1 MSRTHKNNNPGGQAR
16 MWLISDRL
24 MEQHRRVVG
33 PLRRGVF
40 LAPATITSLGLL
52 SGFFA
57 LVSAINSHFETAA
70 VMILIAFV
78 CDGLDGRVARL
89 SRTSS
94 HFGVEYDSLSDV
106 VAFGVA
112 PAVIAYCWSLRLLGA
127 WGVVISG
134 MFVICAALRLARFNV
149 QTGSTD
155 KRRFVGLP
163 VPGAAAMIAGAVLAY
178 SYFEF
183 NSPRV
188 LCAVMAPLTLAL
200 GGLMISRVP
209 YPSFKTID
217 LRQHAPVELVVV
229 MLIALAFLF
238 AMPQFTFFTLAT
250 AYVASGPYLMLT
262 GERSQAQTPVLGPGA
277 DSQAAPSAHPRKASS
292 TTRTARATGDLSEHP
307 PSPHG
312 H

>member
-1 MSRTHKNNNPGGQAR
+1 MSRQEKQGPSAQAR
-16 MWLISDRL
+16 MRLISGRL
-24 MEQHRRVVG
+24 KEQQRRVVA

-52 SGFFA
+52 SGFFG
-57 LVSAINSHFETAA
+57 LVSAINSHFELAA

-94 HFGVEYDSLSDV
+94 HFGVEFDSLSDV

-112 PAVIAYCWSLRLLGA
+112 PAGIAYCWSLRLLGA
-127 WGVVISG
+127 WGVVIAG

-163 VPGAAAMIAGAVLAY
+163 VPGAAAMIAGIVLAY

-183 NSPRV
+183 ESPRALV
-188 LCAVMAPLTLAL
+188 TIMAPLTIALAS
-200 GGLMISRVP
+200 LMISRVP
-209 YPSFKTID
+209 YPSFKTVN
-217 LRQHAPVELVVV
+217 LHARAPVELVAV
-229 MLIALAFLF
+229 MLVALALLF
-238 AMPQFTFFTLAT
+238 AMPQFTFFMLAT
-250 AYVASGPYLMLT
+250 AYVASGPYLMLM
-262 GERSQAQTPVLGPGA
+262 GERPQTLAPVLGPEV
-277 DSQAAPSAHPRKASS
+277 AAQSPANPRRSRPAASAP
-292 TTRTARATGDLSEHP
+292 RATGDLSGNP
-307 PSPHG
+307 PPP
-312 H
+312 

>member
-1 MSRTHKNNNPGGQAR
+1 MR
-16 MWLISDRL
+16 LISGRL
-24 MEQHRRVVG
+24 IEQQRRVVA

-57 LVSAINSHFETAA
+57 LVSAINSHFELAA
-70 VMILIAFV
+70 VMILVAFV
-78 CDGLDGRVARL
+78 CDGLDGRIARL

-112 PAVIAYCWSLRLLGA
+112 PAGIAYCWSLRLLGA
-127 WGVVISG
+127 WGVVIAG

-178 SYFEF
+178 SYFEL

-188 LCAVMAPLTLAL
+188 LCTVMAPLTVAL

-217 LRQHAPVELVVV
+217 LKRRAPIELVVA
-229 MLIALAFLF
+229 MLVLLAFLF
-238 AMPQFTFFTLAT
+238 AMPQFTFFTLAA
-250 AYVASGPYLMLT
+250 AYVVSGPYLMLS
-262 GERSQAQTPVLGPGA
+262 GERSQALTPVNHVA
-277 DSQAAPSAHPRKASS
+277 DGHAASPAHPRKAAPS
-292 TTRTARATGDLSEHP
+292 TRSVRATADLSEHP
-307 PSPHG
+307 LPPHSR
-312 H
+312 

>member
-1 MSRTHKNNNPGGQAR
+1 MR
-16 MWLISDRL
+16 LISGRL
-24 MEQHRRVVG
+24 KEQQRRVVA

-52 SGFFA
+52 SGFFG
-57 LVSAINSHFETAA
+57 LVSAIDSHFELAA
-70 VMILIAFV
+70 VMILIAFI

-94 HFGVEYDSLSDV
+94 QFGVEFDSLSDV

-112 PAVIAYCWSLRLLGA
+112 PAGIAYCWSLRLLGA
-127 WGVVISG
+127 WGVVIAG

-163 VPGAAAMIAGAVLAY
+163 VPGAAAMIAGIVLAY

-183 NSPRV
+183 ESPRALV
-188 LCAVMAPLTLAL
+188 SVMGPLTIALAS
-200 GGLMISRVP
+200 LMISRVP
-209 YPSFKTID
+209 YPSFKTVN
-217 LRQHAPVELVVV
+217 LRAHAPVELVAV
-229 MLIALAFLF
+229 MLLSLAFLF
-238 AMPQFTFFTLAT
+238 AMPQLTFFMLAT

-262 GERSQAQTPVLGPGA
+262 GERPQALAPVLGPQA
-277 DSQAAPSAHPRKASS
+277 AAQAAPPASPRRSRS
-292 TTRTARATGDLSEHP
+292 NTSARATGDLSGNP
-307 PSPHG
+307 PPP
-312 H
+312 

>member
-1 MSRTHKNNNPGGQAR
+1 MSRTQKNSPSAQDR
-16 MWLISDRL
+16 MRLISGRFK
-24 MEQHRRVVG
+24 EQQRRVVA

-52 SGFFA
+52 SGFFG
-57 LVSAINSHFETAA
+57 LVSAINSHFELAA

-94 HFGVEYDSLSDV
+94 HFGIEYDSLSDV

-112 PAVIAYCWSLRLLGA
+112 PAGIAYCWSLRLLGA
-127 WGVVISG
+127 WGVVIAG

-163 VPGAAAMIAGAVLAY
+163 APGAAAMIAGCVLAY

-183 NSPRV
+183 ESPHALV
-188 LCAVMAPLTLAL
+188 TVMAPLTVALAS
-200 GGLMISRVP
+200 LMISRVP
-209 YPSFKTID
+209 YPSFKTINLD
-217 LRQHAPVELVVV
+217 QRARVELVAV
-229 MLIALAFLF
+229 MLLVLAFLF
-238 AMPQFTFFTLAT
+238 AMPQFTFFMLAT
-250 AYVASGPYLMLT
+250 AYVVSGPYLLLT
-262 GERSQAQTPVLGPGA
+262 GERPQALAPVLGPEA
-277 DSQAAPSAHPRKASS
+277 DGHAAPSASPRKPRSS
-292 TTRTARATGDLSEHP
+292 ARNARATGDLSENP
-307 PSPHG
+307 PPPQVH
-312 H
+312 